1 MEDERTF
8 SLIEDITI
16 ENAIDDINSNIAWNV
31 ISKKGTVYFTSQEE
45 IEELGKIALKTR
57 Y

>member
-16 ENAIDDINSNIAWNV
+16 ENAIDDITSKIAWNV
-31 ISKKGTVYFTSQEE
+31 ISKKGTVYFTS
-45 IEELGKIALKTR
+45 
-57 Y
+57 